1 MATRKKKGAASIRQ
15 RASHLRQRASIAK
28 KRKAVRKKQSKYDP
42 VAGPGARKRTGPMGM
57 ALRGKA
63 KNKAGQGFAS
73 HKSRT
78 RYGRYQQRLNKLDKR
93 ASRLRK

>member
-28 KRKAVRKKQSKYDP
+28 KRKAVRKKQTKYDP
-42 VAGPGARKRTGPMGM
+42 VTGPGSRPRTGWGGR
-57 ALRGKA
+57 ALKGKA
-63 KNKAGQGFAS
+63 KNKAGQGFGT

-78 RYGRYQQRLNKLDKR
+78 RYGKYQQRINKLDKR